1 MMLNS
6 LSHFE
11 RFMLA
16 QPVEPLGLPELR
28 DPTDVDLWERAFI
41 LGYGCIVPRGEENLR
56 RLAITSG
63 ILPASEDEVRD
74 LEMVGY

>member
-1 MMLNS
+1 MLPS
-6 LSHFE
+6 FSSFE

-28 DPTDVDLWERAFI
+28 HPTDVDLWERAFI

-63 ILPASEDEVRD
+63 ILPASEEEIRE